1 VRKTLCTVIIAVAI
15 TLVPN
20 SHVFGQEAET
30 GPAAT
35 PQYSLGDQT
44 FCINAGLFLPMF
56 FMSWAPSVDPANL
69 SPGGMGS
76 IQWQAYLT
84 PQIRIGGELG
94 ALFALSRNTNFL
106 FMADLTAKISY
117 VFTVYPF
124 EIPIFLGVGASLVRY
139 QDSQTIDPLLK
150 PGASF
155 YWIFNSSW
163 SFGLNVVYWWDMQ
176 FSSIPEQSRV
186 GNFLEI
192 TLSALYHF

>member
-1 VRKTLCTVIIAVAI
+1 MRRSRFPVLVALLFVTGIISPAYAQDAESR
-15 TLVPN
+15 L
-20 SHVFGQEAET
+20 EA
-30 GPAAT
+30 P

-56 FMSWAPSVDPANL
+56 FMSWEPSAAPSNL
-69 SPGGMGS
+69 SPGAMGS
-76 IQWQAYLT
+76 ILWQAYLA
-84 PQIRIGGELG
+84 PQIRIGGEIGL
-94 ALFALSRNTNFL
+94 LFAFSPNMNFL
-106 FMADLTAKISY
+106 FMGDLTAKISY
-117 VFTVYPF
+117 IFTVYPF

-155 YWIFNSSW
+155 FWIFNSSW
-163 SFGLNVVYWWDMQ
+163 SFGLNLVYWWDMQ
-176 FSSIPEQSRV
+176 FSADPDQSRV